1 MPDAATALGLAELWG
16 HVSYSLAS
24 TAPGR
29 GLKLDHYC
37 VTSLHAA
44 LSHCPVMWQEHHP
57 ENTLLHTYPKT
68 AIPFAQVCICDLLF
82 K

>member
-16 HVSYSLAS
+16 HVPYSSAS

-29 GLKLDHYC
+29 GLKLDYC

-44 LSHCPVMWQEHHP
+44 LSHCPVIWQEHHP
-57 ENTLLHTYPKT
+57 KNALLHTYPET
-68 AIPFAQVCICDLLF
+68 AIPFAHVCICDLLF

>member
-16 HVSYSLAS
+16 HVSYSSAS

-44 LSHCPVMWQEHHP
+44 LSRCPVMWQDHHP
-57 ENTLLHTYPKT
+57 KNTLLHTDPK
-68 AIPFAQVCICDLLF
+68 
-82 K
+82 